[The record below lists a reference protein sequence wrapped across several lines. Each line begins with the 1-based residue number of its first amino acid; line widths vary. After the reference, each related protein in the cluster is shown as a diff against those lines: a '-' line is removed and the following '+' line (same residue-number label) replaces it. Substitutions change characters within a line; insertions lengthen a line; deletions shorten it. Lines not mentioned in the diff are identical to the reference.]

1 MMATSNRDIETISI
15 LGSGWLGLPLAE
27 HFIAQGYRV
36 RISTTSRSRLP
47 ALAALPAAAFVIDI
61 GKPTDDIQAFLES
74 AVLIV
79 NITSKDIAGFERL
92 VKAIENSGVEKV
104 LFVSSTSVY
113 PADSQLVSESD
124 GKESPQHPLVI
135 IENLFTQNPNFQT
148 TILRFAG
155 LVGYSRHP
163 GRFFR
168 GGKQVTNA
176 DSTVNLIHRDDCIN
190 IIDRIVSN
198 EVWGETF
205 NGCADTHPR
214 KREFYARAARHLGV
228 PPPVFA
234 DSSDQSFKRVDNRK
248 LKRVLGY
255 EFVYPDLMAIDFDEH
270 G

>member
-1 MMATSNRDIETISI
+1 MDE
-15 LGSGWLGLPLAE
+15 
-27 HFIAQGYRV
+27 
-36 RISTTSRSRLP
+36 
-47 ALAALPAAAFVIDI
+47 
-61 GKPTDDIQAFLES
+61 IQAFLES

-79 NITSKDIAGFERL
+79 NITSKDIDGFERL
-92 VKAIENSGVEKV
+92 VEAIENSRVEKV

-135 IENLFTQNPNFQT
+135 IENLFVQNPNFQT

-155 LVGYSRHP
+155 LIGYSRHP

-168 GGKQVTNA
+168 GGKEVTNA

-198 EVWGETF
+198 GAWGETF
-205 NGCADTHPR
+205 NGCADTHPS
-214 KREFYARAARHLGV
+214 KREFYARAASQLGA

-234 DSSDQSFKRVDNRK
+234 ESSDKSFKQVDNRK
-248 LKRVLGY
+248 LKRMLGY
-255 EFVYPDLMAIDFDEH
+255 EFVYPDLMAIEFGEQ